1 MIGNAIDKALVS
13 LNHEE
18 CITIDDD
25 MAGETGQV
33 NMTMPSLTNMTQCDA
48 LKVEMAVT
56 LSLLTGIIMV
66 IFTYL
71 NLLLALKLEKKFFFA
86 CMPWWLLLD
95 DHIHVYICTCT
106 CTCTVAVQILY

>member
-33 NMTMPSLTNMTQCDA
+33 NMTMPGLNVTQCDT
-48 LKVEMAVT
+48 LKLEMAVT
-56 LSLLTGIIMV
+56 LSLLTGTIMV
-66 IFTYL
+66 FHSVH
-71 NLLLALKLEKKFFFA
+71 FVHA
-86 CMPWWLLLD
+86 CM
-95 DHIHVYICTCT
+95 HVH
-106 CTCTVAVQILY
+106 